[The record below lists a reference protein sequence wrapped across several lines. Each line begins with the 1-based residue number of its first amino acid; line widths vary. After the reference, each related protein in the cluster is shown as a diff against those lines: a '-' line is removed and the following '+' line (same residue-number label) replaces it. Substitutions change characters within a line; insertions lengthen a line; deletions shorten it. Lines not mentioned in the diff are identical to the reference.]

1 MSDVLTLTGFAQRQA
16 SFRFD
21 VLGPHLEAIGEIDI
35 IAEGATIENNINRNI
50 KRQLNNLVI
59 APSEGNQ
66 IDPLVNR
73 LKVSMIIEGDTTYP
87 LGVFIFQDLSRI
99 PPVIGTDG
107 FITATLLDQGI
118 VLDQGVHRSYAF
130 APGTQISTAIARLL
144 DAAGL
149 TQYSIEPSTAQVRG
163 SEWVVWPPGT
173 SMLQIINDLCEM
185 GSYYTL
191 YFDNNGIAQVRLVPN
206 LDTVVPVLKYG
217 QAHGEER
224 IYDGTIV
231 ESDDT
236 LQAPNRYIVVNN
248 SMTDTPIVGFCD
260 VPDESPNSIHNI
272 GRVIAKVID
281 QQGLNTTADAM
292 AAAFAFCHSDFSAFS
307 WVTFDAAPDPRHDT
321 FDVVS
326 YNGSLYR
333 EQSWSLPLLEG
344 SSHRHEL
351 RRVFNEDP
359 GMA

>member
-1 MSDVLTLTGFAQRQA
+1 MSDSLTLTGFAQRQS

-21 VLGPHLEAIGEIDI
+21 VLGPHLEFVGEIDI

-59 APSEGNQ
+59 APSEGNE
-66 IDPLVNR
+66 INPLVNR
-73 LKVSMIIEGDTTYP
+73 LKVSMVMQDNVTYP
-87 LGVFIFQDLSRI
+87 LGVFIFQDLSRV

-107 FITATLLDQGI
+107 FITATLLDQGV
-118 VLDQGVHRSYAF
+118 VLDQGVHRAYAF
-130 APGTQISTAIARLL
+130 APGTQISSAIQRLL
-144 DAAGL
+144 DAAGISQYFIEHTP
-149 TQYSIEPSTAQVRG
+149 TQIRG
-163 SEWVVWPPGT
+163 AEWVAWPPGT
-173 SMLQIINDLCEM
+173 SMLKIINDLCEM

-191 YFDNNGIAQVRLVPN
+191 YFDNAGIAQVRPVPN
-206 LDTVVPVLKYG
+206 LDTIVPILKYG
-217 QAHGEER
+217 QSHGEQR

-248 SMTDTPIVGFCD
+248 SMTDSPIVGFCD

-281 QQGLNTTADAM
+281 QQGLSSTADAM
-292 AAAFAFCHSDFSAFS
+292 AAAFAFCHSDYSAFS

-321 FDVVS
+321 FEVVS
-326 YNGSLYR
+326 YNGVSYR
-333 EQSWSLPLLEG
+333 EQSWTLPLFEG
-344 SSHRHEL
+344 SNHHHEL
-351 RRVFNEDP
+351 RRIFNETP